1 MSPTTASALSLFLY
15 CLSAFLIFN
24 QLKHHS
30 KKAAGQRWLSLS
42 LAFIGLSL
50 HAVAL
55 YQLIWHTDGLD
66 LGFFAAFSL
75 ITWLISIQ
83 ILLSCF
89 FRHIEAL
96 GIVMFP
102 MAGLAGLASL
112 VSSITPVAPAQ
123 LIAVSNATIQ
133 GHIMISV
140 IAYSLIM
147 LGAVQAILLA
157 YQDRA
162 IRSHHPGGFIR
173 YLPPI
178 HDMETLL
185 FQFLGFG
192 FVLLSGSLITGFF
205 YLEDIFAQHQA
216 HKTIFSLIAWLI
228 LGTLLFGR
236 FQFGWRGRTAVRWT
250 LSAFALLMI
259 GFFGSKLVYQ
269 FII

>member
-1 MSPTTASALSLFLY
+1 MR
-15 CLSAFLIFN
+15 
-24 QLKHHS
+24 K
-30 KKAAGQRWLSLS
+30 
-42 LAFIGLSL
+42 LAVGE
-50 HAVAL
+50 
-55 YQLIWHTDGLD
+55 
-66 LGFFAAFSL
+66 
-75 ITWLISIQ
+75 
-83 ILLSCF
+83 
-89 FRHIEAL
+89 R
-96 GIVMFP
+96 
-102 MAGLAGLASL
+102 LAS
-112 VSSITPVAPAQ
+112 SMTPVTSVKG
-123 LIAVSNATIQ
+123 LVVSNVTIQ

-192 FVLLSGSLITGFF
+192 FVLLSGSLLTGFF
-205 YLEDIFAQHQA
+205 YLDDIFAQHQA
-216 HKTIFSLIAWLI
+216 HKTLCSLFAWLI

>member
-1 MSPTTASALSLFLY
+1 MMSPTIASALSIVLY
-15 CLSAFLIFN
+15 CLSAFLIFS

-30 KKAAGQRWLSLS
+30 KKTTRQRWLSLTP
-42 LAFIGLSL
+42 AFIGLIL
-50 HAVAL
+50 HAAAL

-83 ILLSCF
+83 ILLSCL
-89 FRHIEAL
+89 FRHIETL
-96 GIVMFP
+96 GIAMFP
-102 MAGLAGLASL
+102 MAGLASL
-112 VSSITPVAPAQ
+112 ISSLTPATPEQ
-123 LIAVSNATIQ
+123 LIVVSNGTIQ
-133 GHIMISV
+133 AHIMISV
-140 IAYSLIM
+140 VAYSFIM
-147 LGAVQAILLA
+147 LSAVQAILLA
-157 YQDRA
+157 YQDRS

-178 HDMETLL
+178 RDMETLL

-192 FVLLSGSLITGFF
+192 FVLLSGSLMTGFF

-216 HKTIFSLIAWLI
+216 HKTSFSLIAWLI

-250 LSAFALLMI
+250 LSSFALLMI

>member
-1 MSPTTASALSLFLY
+1 MSPTITSALSLFLY
-15 CLSAFLIFN
+15 GLSAFLIFN
-24 QLKHHS
+24 QLTHHS
-30 KKAAGQRWLSLS
+30 EKTARQRWLSLS
-42 LAFIGLSL
+42 PVFIGLIL
-50 HAVAL
+50 HAAAL
-55 YQLIWHTDGLD
+55 YQLIWHTNGLD
-66 LGFFAAFSL
+66 LGFFTTFSL

-102 MAGLAGLASL
+102 MAGLASLAS
-112 VSSITPVAPAQ
+112 SMTPVTSAK
-123 LIAVSNATIQ
+123 LIVVSNVTIQ

-192 FVLLSGSLITGFF
+192 FVLLSGSLLTGFF
-205 YLEDIFAQHQA
+205 YLDDIFAQHQA
-216 HKTIFSLIAWLI
+216 HKTLFSLIAWLI

>member
-1 MSPTTASALSLFLY
+1 MMSPTIASALSIVLY
-15 CLSAFLIFN
+15 CLSAFLIFS

-30 KKAAGQRWLSLS
+30 KKSARQRWFSLTPV
-42 LAFIGLSL
+42 FIGLIL

-55 YQLIWHTDGLD
+55 FQLIWHTNGLD

-83 ILLSCF
+83 ILLSCL
-89 FRHIEAL
+89 FRNIEAL

-102 MAGLAGLASL
+102 MAGLASL
-112 VSSITPVAPAQ
+112 VSSMTPVTPAQ
-123 LIAVSNATIQ
+123 LIEVSNVTIQ

-178 HDMETLL
+178 NDMETLL

-192 FVLLSGSLITGFF
+192 FVLLSGSLISGFI
-205 YLEDIFAQHQA
+205 YLEYIFAQHQA

-250 LSAFALLMI
+250 LSSFALLMI
-259 GFFGSKLVYQ
+259 GFFGSKLVYE

>member
-1 MSPTTASALSLFLY
+1 MTMSPTIASALSIVLY
-15 CLSAFLIFN
+15 CLSAFLIFS
-24 QLKHHS
+24 QLKHHL
-30 KKAAGQRWLSLS
+30 KKTTQLRWLSLTP
-42 LAFIGLSL
+42 AFIGLIF

-55 YQLIWHTDGLD
+55 YQTIGHTDALY
-66 LGFFAAFSL
+66 LGFFTAFSL
-75 ITWLISIQ
+75 ITWLIAIQ
-83 ILLSCF
+83 ILLSCL
-89 FRHIEAL
+89 FRHVETL

-102 MAGLAGLASL
+102 IAGLASL
-112 VSSITPVAPAQ
+112 VSSMVLVTQEQ
-123 LIAVSNATIQ
+123 LIVVSNNAIQ

-147 LGAVQAILLA
+147 LSAVQAVLLA

-162 IRSHHPGGFIR
+162 IRSHNPGGFIR

-192 FVLLSGSLITGFF
+192 FVFLSGSLLTGFF
-205 YLEDIFAQHQA
+205 FLEDIFAQHQA
-216 HKTIFSLIAWLI
+216 HKTLLTLIAWLI

-236 FQFGWRGRTAVRWT
+236 LQFGWRGKTAVRWT
-250 LSAFALLMI
+250 LSTFAFLLI
-259 GFFGSKLVYQ
+259 GFFGSKLVYE

>member
-1 MSPTTASALSLFLY
+1 MSPTIASALSIFLY
-15 CLSAFLIFN
+15 CLSAYLIFN
-24 QLKHHS
+24 QLTHHS
-30 KKAAGQRWLSLS
+30 EKTARHRWLSLS
-42 LAFIGLSL
+42 PVFIGLIL
-50 HAVAL
+50 HAAAL
-55 YQLIWHTDGLD
+55 YQLIWHTNGLD

-102 MAGLAGLASL
+102 MAGLASLA
-112 VSSITPVAPAQ
+112 SSITPLTSAK
-123 LIAVSNATIQ
+123 LIVVSNVTIQ

-192 FVLLSGSLITGFF
+192 FVLLSGSLLTGFF
-205 YLEDIFAQHQA
+205 YLDDIFAQHQA
-216 HKTIFSLIAWLI
+216 HKTLFSLIAWLI

>member
-1 MSPTTASALSLFLY
+1 MMSSTIPSALSIALY
-15 CLSAFLIFN
+15 CLSAFLIIS

-30 KKAAGQRWLSLS
+30 NKEIQQRLLSLTP
-42 LAFIGLSL
+42 AFIGLIL
-50 HAVAL
+50 HAVTL
-55 YQLIWHTDGLD
+55 YQSIGHTDGLY
-66 LGFFAAFSL
+66 LGFFTAFSL

-83 ILLSCF
+83 ILLSCI
-89 FRHIEAL
+89 FRRIETL

-102 MAGLAGLASL
+102 MAGLADL
-112 VSSITPVAPAQ
+112 VSSMTPVTPEQ
-123 LIAVSNATIQ
+123 LIVASNSSIQ

-147 LGAVQAILLA
+147 LSAIQAILLA

-178 HDMETLL
+178 NDMETLL

-192 FVLLSGSLITGFF
+192 FTFLSGSLMTGFF
-205 YLEDIFAQHQA
+205 FLEDVFAQHQA
-216 HKTIFSLIAWLI
+216 HKTSLSLIAWLI

-236 FQFGWRGRTAVRWT
+236 IRFGWRGKTAVRWT
-250 LSAFALLMI
+250 LSTFALLLI
-259 GFFGSKLVYQ
+259 GFFGSKLVYE

>member
-1 MSPTTASALSLFLY
+1 MMSPTIASILSIVLY
-15 CLSAFLIFN
+15 CLSAFLIFS
-24 QLKHHS
+24 QLKHHPNT
-30 KKAAGQRWLSLS
+30 ATQHRWLSLTP
-42 LAFIGLSL
+42 AFIGLIL
-50 HAVAL
+50 HAAAL
-55 YQLIWHTDGLD
+55 YQSIGHTEGLD
-66 LGFFAAFSL
+66 LSFFSAFSL

-83 ILLSCF
+83 ILLSCI
-89 FRHIEAL
+89 FRHIETL

-102 MAGLAGLASL
+102 MAGLASL
-112 VSSITPVAPAQ
+112 VSSMIPITPEQ
-123 LIAVSNATIQ
+123 LIVVSNGTIQ
-133 GHIMISV
+133 AHIMISV

-147 LGAVQAILLA
+147 LSAVQAVLLA

-192 FVLLSGSLITGFF
+192 FAFLSGSLMTGFF
-205 YLEDIFAQHQA
+205 FLEDIFAQHQA
-216 HKTIFSLIAWLI
+216 HKTILSLIAWLI

-236 FQFGWRGRTAVRWT
+236 FQFGWRGKTAVRWT
-250 LSAFALLMI
+250 LSTFALLLI
-259 GFFGSKLVYQ
+259 GFFGSKLVYE

>member
-1 MSPTTASALSLFLY
+1 
-15 CLSAFLIFN
+15 
-24 QLKHHS
+24 
-30 KKAAGQRWLSLS
+30 
-42 LAFIGLSL
+42 
-50 HAVAL
+50 
-55 YQLIWHTDGLD
+55 
-66 LGFFAAFSL
+66 
-75 ITWLISIQ
+75 
-83 ILLSCF
+83 
-89 FRHIEAL
+89 
-96 GIVMFP
+96 MFP
-102 MAGLAGLASL
+102 MAGLASL
-112 VSSITPVAPAQ
+112 VSSITPEAPAQ
-123 LIAVSNATIQ
+123 LIAVSNTTIQ

-157 YQDRA
+157 YQDHA